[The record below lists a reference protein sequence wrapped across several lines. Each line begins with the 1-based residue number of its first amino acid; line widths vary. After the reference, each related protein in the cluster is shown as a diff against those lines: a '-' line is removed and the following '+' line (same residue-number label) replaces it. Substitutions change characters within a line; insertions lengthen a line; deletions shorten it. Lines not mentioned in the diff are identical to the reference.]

1 MPKAGRL
8 TQLKVKEEDSHLK
21 TEQVEA
27 GNARKHTA
35 VFCPGSF
42 PSIFKEMPENLTIKE
57 TRIHWH
63 LSLLSW
69 LTFADPTPL

>member
-27 GNARKHTA
+27 GNARKLLMA
-35 VFCPGSF
+35 KPSPGSF
-42 PSIFKEMPENLTIKE
+42 PSIFKEMPENLTIKVKKP
-57 TRIHWH
+57 
-63 LSLLSW
+63 
-69 LTFADPTPL
+69 A

>member
-21 TEQVEA
+21 TEQVAA

-35 VFCPGSF
+35 DGKAKPRKF
-42 PSIFKEMPENLTIKE
+42 PVYL
-57 TRIHWH
+57 
-63 LSLLSW
+63 
-69 LTFADPTPL
+69 